1 MNNLPILYSFRRCPY
16 AMRARIFISMCDIEV
31 ELREVHLKNIP
42 KDMSDVSPKSTV
54 PVLQFN
60 NGEILEESLDIM
72 NWALNINDKYAL
84 KYSKEQNIKKTQE
97 ILNIIDGPFK
107 YHLDRYK
114 YNTRYIGNEE
124 IRSPEE
130 HRDTALKLLE
140 IIENELINKHLW
152 IFSNNPSYID
162 LSILPFIRQF
172 RIADIEWFDKNMP
185 LKNLHAWLMRFL
197 EWQTFHNIM
206 KKNKPWKVNNEPVY
220 FGKNQ

>member
-124 IRSPEE
+124 IRTPED

-162 LSILPFIRQF
+162 LAILPFIRQF

-197 EWQTFHNIM
+197 EWQTFRNIM

>member
-72 NWALNINDKYAL
+72 NWALNINDKYDL

-114 YNTRYIGNEE
+114 YNTRYIDNEA
-124 IRSPEE
+124 IRAPEK
-130 HRDTALKLLE
+130 HRDAALKLLE

-162 LSILPFIRQF
+162 LAILPFIRQF

>member
-72 NWALNINDKYAL
+72 NWALNINDKYDL

-124 IRSPEE
+124 IRPPEE

-162 LSILPFIRQF
+162 LAILPFIRQF

>member
-72 NWALNINDKYAL
+72 NWALNINDKYDL

-114 YNTRYIGNEE
+114 YNTRYIGNKE
-124 IRSPEE
+124 IRTPED

-162 LSILPFIRQF
+162 LAILPFIRQF

>member
-124 IRSPEE
+124 IRTPED
-130 HRDTALKLLE
+130 HRDIALKLLE

-162 LSILPFIRQF
+162 LAILPFIRQF

>member
-72 NWALNINDKYAL
+72 NWALNINDKYDL

-107 YHLDRYK
+107 YHLDKYK

-124 IRSPEE
+124 IRTPED

-162 LSILPFIRQF
+162 LAILPFIRQF